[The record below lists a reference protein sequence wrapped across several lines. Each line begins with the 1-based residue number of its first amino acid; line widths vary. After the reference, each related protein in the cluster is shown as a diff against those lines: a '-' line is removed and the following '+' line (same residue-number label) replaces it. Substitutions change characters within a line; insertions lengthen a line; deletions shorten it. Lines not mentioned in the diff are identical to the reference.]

1 VVTAAFLDRSSDP
14 PRVAYAVDRRLG
26 TAVTRN
32 TVRRRLR
39 SAVREHAGTL
49 EPGHAYLI
57 RALPGAEWATYGD
70 LSVTLQV
77 LLTDLARTER

>member
-1 VVTAAFLDRSSDP
+1 MTSTMLDRSGDP

-39 SAVREHAGTL
+39 AAVREHGGRL

-57 RALPGAEWATYGD
+57 RALPGAERATYRD
-70 LSVTLQV
+70 LSDTLRD
-77 LLTDLARTER
+77 LLADDARKGR